1 MHHGVCKGITVNV
14 DIEQFSNFPKEHCP
28 SHIPNSPPLFLG
40 DNHTIQE
47 DALIHISYQQDTI
60 FSFPIKKREK
70 KKITMQ

>member
-47 DALIHISYQQDTI
+47 DALIHISY
-60 FSFPIKKREK
+60 
-70 KKITMQ
+70 